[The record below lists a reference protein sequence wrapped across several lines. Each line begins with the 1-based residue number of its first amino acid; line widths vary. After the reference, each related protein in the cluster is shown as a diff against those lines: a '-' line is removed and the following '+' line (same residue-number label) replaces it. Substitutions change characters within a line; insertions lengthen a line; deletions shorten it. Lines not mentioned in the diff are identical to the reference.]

1 MSDRRSGL
9 LEQLEGWPVKN
20 YACFVLDIATG
31 SEDVFGEWGKAFK
44 WASVSKLASA
54 LGMLSAVSEG
64 VFMLDEILSNG
75 SVLSDVLAHASGLA
89 TEIDDSADIFSQRP
103 VIPPRTKRIYSNSG
117 FELLAASLEVATG
130 FSFKDYLSEVLFE
143 VAGMDTAVISG
154 DLWPNAGSRGAAA
167 GVLGSLKDLFA
178 LARALIFG
186 TPFVDVDLLK
196 LAKAPYLPEL
206 SGILPGFGEMTRN
219 YWGLGIEVKGDKF
232 PHWTSRLNSPTT
244 FGHFGAAG
252 TFLWIDPERNLAV
265 GVLTDKVFGPW
276 AQKAWPELSSY
287 VVEAY

>member
-9 LEQLEGWPVKN
+9 LEQLKGWPVKN

-287 VVEAY
+287 IVEAY